1 MVIPSTIFLGEDA
14 RLSTLRLGLLA
25 RYLAIF
31 RVEEVLVFG
40 EGRERDFVVDV
51 LRYAETPQY
60 LRRRIVPLKPT
71 LRYAGVIPPLQAPHH
86 PASPGGRGFT
96 PEFRDGVVLG
106 VAGEWLLVDA
116 GLGEPLRVRGRA
128 RVGDRVTLRL
138 SRGVEVVDRSVVP
151 YYWGYEVR
159 AVASLRDAVEACRG
173 FLRVATS
180 RKGEPIRRVA
190 GRLVREAR
198 ERGAIA
204 LFFGERE
211 RGLFELAEDEGL
223 DVHECFDY
231 IVNLVP
237 QQGTYTIRTEEAVP
251 IALSIIDLLL
261 D

>member
-1 MVIPSTIFLGEDA
+1 MRHRELRRLPPPPSIRRRVVIPSTIFLGEDA

-60 LRRRIVPLKPT
+60 LRRRLVPLKPT

-86 PASPGGRGFT
+86 PAAPGGRGFT
-96 PEFRDGVVLG
+96 PEFREGVVLS

-138 SRGVEVVDRSVVP
+138 GGEVRIVDR
-151 YYWGYEVR
+151 
-159 AVASLRDAVEACRG
+159 
-173 FLRVATS
+173 
-180 RKGEPIRRVA
+180 
-190 GRLVREAR
+190 
-198 ERGAIA
+198 
-204 LFFGERE
+204 
-211 RGLFELAEDEGL
+211 
-223 DVHECFDY
+223 
-231 IVNLVP
+231 
-237 QQGTYTIRTEEAVP
+237 
-251 IALSIIDLLL
+251 
-261 D
+261 